1 MEQIKINRAELENI
15 VIGKRISSINCL
27 LLSSSSIVLYC
38 STLIY
43 FNEMDSFLFES
54 LIEIWLVTPQ

>member
-27 LLSSSSIVLYC
+27 LLSSGSIVLYC